1 MDFFYN
7 LKKLLLII
15 DKKFVDLVPYV
26 ILFLVSAIVD
36 VIGLGLVAPIINL
49 IVNPESE
56 LTRNIID
63 FSSKIVGEHDYNFYL
78 ILFSILLLVLYTL
91 KNIISL
97 GSQALIMNFAYKQF
111 AFLQSRMMS
120 IYQNMNYL
128 DYVKRKNVEYI
139 RNVNDLCKNCIDS
152 VNFSI
157 LIISDVI
164 ILIFMTLYLISFN
177 FKVLLYLLFII
188 LIIYF
193 PLQIILK
200 PKSLRYGKNIVE
212 SVVSIYKNIS
222 ESVMGFKE
230 IKVINKEDFFLS
242 RIKKAAN
249 EIYINKIKNHIV
261 INAPR
266 HMLEIGMIF
275 FVVSFIIIFSL
286 QNSSGKDAIAI
297 ISVFGVAG
305 IRMLPITANISK
317 NMINLSHHNESVKI
331 IFDDFGNFKRENK
344 NNYLDKSINDKF
356 KNIKLKN
363 IFFKYPS
370 SKIPVFENL
379 SLEVNANECIGIIG
393 KSGSGKTTLID
404 LLLGLLKPQK
414 GSIFI
419 NDNIIQDKNLHL
431 SEITAYLPQQALIL
445 ESSIVD
451 NIALENNKKNV
462 NQSKLIESIENAD
475 LNNLI
480 NNLPKKYE
488 SKLSDEGLRFSGGQ
502 NQRLALARIFY
513 HAKDI
518 IIMDEATS
526 SLDMETEKKIVENIN
541 KFKGK
546 KTVIVI
552 THKSNTLKNVDKV
565 FEIKNGKLIN
575 VENEYGKN

>member
-15 DKKFVDLVPYV
+15 DKKFIDLVPYV

-36 VIGLGLVAPIINL
+36 VIGLGLIAPIISL

-120 IYQNMNYL
+120 IYQNMDYL

-157 LIISDVI
+157 LIIADAI
-164 ILIFMTLYLISFN
+164 ILVFITFYLISFN

-212 SVVSIYKNIS
+212 AVISIYKNIS
-222 ESVMGFKE
+222 ESVTGFKE
-230 IKVINKEDFFLS
+230 IKVINKEDFFLF

-266 HMLEIGMIF
+266 HLLEIGMIF
-275 FVVSFIIIFSL
+275 FVVSFIVIFSL
-286 QNSSGKDAIAI
+286 QNSSSKDAIAI

-305 IRMLPITANISK
+305 IRMLPITANISR

-331 IFDDFGNFKRENK
+331 IFDDFEKFKRENK
-344 NNYLDKSINDKF
+344 NNYLDNSTNDEFKS
-356 KNIKLKN
+356 IKLKN

-370 SKIPVFENL
+370 SKSPVFENL

-419 NDNIIQDKNLHL
+419 NDNIIKDKNLHL
-431 SEITAYLPQQALIL
+431 SKITAYLPQQALIL

-451 NIALENNKKNV
+451 NIVLENNKKKV
-462 NQSKLIESIENAD
+462 DQSKLIESIENAD
-475 LNNLI
+475 LSSLI

-518 IIMDEATS
+518 IVMDEATS

-552 THKSNTLKNVDKV
+552 THKSSTLKNVDKV

-575 VENEYGKN
+575 VEN